1 VTQPVP
7 QPSPVSRPP
16 QEATAAGDPRPL
28 VSLILPAYNEEAI
41 LEANL
46 AKIFAYLDS
55 LADRYRWEVIL
66 INDGSRDRTGEIGDR
81 IARQRADFT
90 ALHHPRNFGLGQAL
104 KFGFAH
110 STGDYVVSID
120 VDLSY
125 STAHIGL
132 LLDTIRSTKAK
143 MVLASPYMKGGTIG
157 NVPALRRVLSVWAN
171 RFLSLLASGRL
182 STLTCLV
189 RAYDGPFI
197 RSLNLRALGMEVMPE
212 TIYKSMVL
220 RATIDQIPATLDW
233 ELQVGPGARK
243 SSMRILRQVFRTLL
257 SGFVFRPFVFF
268 VMPGLALLAFSA
280 YVNLWMIIHFF
291 QAFAALPDDVTGRVS
306 VAVANAYRDF
316 PHTFVVGLFS
326 LTLSIQLISLGLI
339 ALQNKNYFEEMFHLA
354 SGIKRRTE
362 ALRDPSSN
370 DW

>member
-1 VTQPVP
+1 MASSTLQ
-7 QPSPVSRPP
+7 SPGNVVAEP
-16 QEATAAGDPRPL
+16 AADPRPL

-41 LEANL
+41 LEPNL
-46 AKIFAYLDS
+46 ETIFAYLDS

-66 INDGSRDRTGEIGDR
+66 VNDGSRDRTGEIAER
-81 IARQRADFT
+81 VAKRRAELT
-90 ALHHPRNFGLGQAL
+90 VLHHPRNFGLGQAL
-104 KFGFAH
+104 KFGFAR

-125 STAHIGL
+125 STEHIGIM
-132 LLDTIRSTKAK
+132 LDTLRSSKAK
-143 MVLASPYMKGGTIG
+143 MVLASPYMKGGRIG
-157 NVPALRRVLSVWAN
+157 NVPALRKVLSIWAN

-197 RSLNLRALGMEVMPE
+197 RSLNLRAMGMEVMPE

-220 RATIDQIPATLDW
+220 RATIDQVPATLDW
-233 ELQVGPGARK
+233 GLQAGPGGRK
-243 SSMRILRQVFRTLL
+243 SSMRILRQVLRTLL

-268 VMPGLALLAFSA
+268 VLPGLLLLAFSI
-280 YVNLWMIIHFF
+280 YTNTWLMIHFF
-291 QAFAALPDDVTGRVS
+291 AAYFALPPDTTGRVS
-306 VAVANAYRDF
+306 VAVANAYREF
-316 PHTFVVGLFS
+316 PHTFIVGLFS

-354 SGIKRRTE
+354 STIKRRTDG
-362 ALRDPSSN
+362 LRDPTGPE
-370 DW
+370 

>member
-1 VTQPVP
+1 M
-7 QPSPVSRPP
+7 
-16 QEATAAGDPRPL
+16 AADPRPL
-28 VSLILPAYNEEAI
+28 VSLILPAFNEEAI
-41 LEANL
+41 LEMNL

-55 LADRYRWEVIL
+55 LTDRYRFEIIL
-66 INDGSRDRTGEIGDR
+66 INDGSRDRTGEIAER
-81 IARQRADFT
+81 VAQRRADFT

-110 STGDYVVSID
+110 SKGDYVVSID

-132 LLDTIRSTKAK
+132 LLETIRATKAK

-157 NVPALRRVLSVWAN
+157 NVPLLRKVLSVWAN
-171 RFLSLLASGRL
+171 RFLSALASGRL

-197 RSLNLRALGMEVMPE
+197 RSLNLRAMGMEVMPE

-233 ELQVGPGARK
+233 ELQQGPGARK
-243 SSMRILRQVFRTLL
+243 SSMRIVRQVFRTLL

-268 VMPGLALLAFSA
+268 VLPGLVLLAFST
-280 YVNLWMIIHFF
+280 YVNVWMLIHYF
-291 QAFAALPDDVTGRVS
+291 QALAELPADTTGRVS
-306 VAVANAYRDF
+306 VAVANAYRDY
-316 PHTFVVGLFS
+316 PHTFVVGLAS

-339 ALQNKNYFEEMFHLA
+339 SLQSKNYFEEMFHLA

-362 ALRDPSSN
+362 ALGDP
-370 DW
+370 DEVDR

>member
-1 VTQPVP
+1 MSEPLP
-7 QPSPVSRPP
+7 QPPASTTSRHK
-16 QEATAAGDPRPL
+16 AVAGADSRPL
-28 VSLILPAYNEEAI
+28 VSLILPAYNEAVI

-55 LADRYRWEVIL
+55 LTDRYRWQVIL
-66 INDGSRDRTGEIGDR
+66 INDGSRDRTGEIAER
-81 IARQRADFT
+81 VAARRADFT
-90 ALHHPRNFGLGQAL
+90 VLHHPRNFGLGQAL
-104 KFGFAH
+104 KFGFAE
-110 STGDYVVSID
+110 SEGDYVVSID

-132 LLDTIRSTKAK
+132 LLDTIRATKAK
-143 MVLASPYMKGGTIG
+143 IVLASPYMKGGTIG
-157 NVPALRRVLSVWAN
+157 NVPPLRKLLSIWAN
-171 RFLSLLASGRL
+171 RFLAVLANARL

-197 RSLNLRALGMEVMPE
+197 RSLNLRAMGMDVMPE

-268 VMPGLALLAFSA
+268 VLPGLLLLVFSL
-280 YVNLWMIIHFF
+280 YVNVWLVIHFLE
-291 QAFAALPDDVTGRVS
+291 AFFALSPDVTGRLS

-316 PHTFVVGLFS
+316 PHTFIVGLFS
-326 LTLSIQLISLGLI
+326 LTLSIQLISLGLV
-339 ALQNKNYFEEMFHLA
+339 ALQSKTYFEEMFHLA
-354 SGIKRRTE
+354 STIKRRTE
-362 ALRDPSSN
+362 SLGDSHAE
-370 DW
+370 